1 MRGKEKG
8 VWKRLDFASQ
18 SYRGIMFVSYVLV
31 GGLALILMVAG
42 VFSWFNVYFKEQVSA
57 IGAG

>member
-42 VFSWFNVYFKEQVSA
+42 VFHGSMFISRNRSLQ
-57 IGAG
+57 

>member
-1 MRGKEKG
+1 MREKKG
-8 VWKRLDFASQ
+8 CLEATDFASQ

-42 VFSWFNVYFKEQVSA
+42 VFHGSMFISRNRSLQ
-57 IGAG
+57 

>member
-42 VFSWFNVYFKEQVSA
+42 VFSWFNVISRNRSLQ
-57 IGAG
+57 